1 MEAIINDY
9 VEAYNNF
16 DVSGMVRHLD
26 DSIVFQNVSEGEVTM
41 ELEGIEAFKLQAEQA
56 TILFKSRKQTINH
69 IQITDNT
76 AEVTIDYFGVL
87 AQDLPNGLKAGDTIQ
102 LQGKS
107 VFSIKGDKIVKLLD
121 ES

>member
-107 VFSIKGDKIVKLLD
+107 VFSFKGDKIVKLRD